1 MDKEMPSGKKE
12 TETEK
17 GGIDPYYHS
26 LWQKTHFITSEL
38 TVVTFLALEDQQQ
51 TGEENTE
58 NKAQQEEKSAQG
70 TSAPQEVPAAGG
82 EQVPMDGHQAG
93 SQESYEDLSNFA
105 ESLLEK
111 G

>member
-1 MDKEMPSGKKE
+1 MTDNYRCRTGL
-12 TETEK
+12 K
-17 GGIDPYYHS
+17 G
-26 LWQKTHFITSEL
+26 LK
-38 TVVTFLALEDQQQ
+38 
-51 TGEENTE
+51 
-58 NKAQQEEKSAQG
+58 AQG

-82 EQVPMDGHQAG
+82 EQVPMDGPQAG

>member
-1 MDKEMPSGKKE
+1 M
-12 TETEK
+12 
-17 GGIDPYYHS
+17 
-26 LWQKTHFITSEL
+26 
-38 TVVTFLALEDQQQ
+38 VTFL
-51 TGEENTE
+51 
-58 NKAQQEEKSAQG
+58 QQEEKSAQG

-82 EQVPMDGHQAG
+82 EQVPMDGPQAG